1 LFMTFLNRLEEE
13 QRQSVYT
20 IIQLTALIES
30 RSCIKDK
37 TNKRKNVD
45 DEYYNTFVVIYP
57 AIQYQYRQFLKQFNK
72 ADQAMLNK
80 IVDRTKA
87 TALKRCKLLF
97 NTK

>member
-1 LFMTFLNRLEEE
+1 
-13 QRQSVYT
+13 VYT
-20 IIQLTALIES
+20 Q
-30 RSCIKDK
+30 SCLKDK

-45 DEYYNTFVVIYP
+45 DEYCNTFVVIYP

-87 TALKRCKLLF
+87 TALERCKLLF